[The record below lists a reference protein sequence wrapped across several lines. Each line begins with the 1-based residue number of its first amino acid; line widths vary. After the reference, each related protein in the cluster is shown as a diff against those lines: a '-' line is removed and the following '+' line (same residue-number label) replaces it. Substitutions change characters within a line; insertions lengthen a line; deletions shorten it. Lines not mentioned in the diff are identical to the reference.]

1 VLFSAQ
7 KRWLALPCVV
17 VLAGCAAFEPKPL
30 VPAQTAGKFDARTL
44 ADPGLQTFVEA
55 NAPDL
60 AKEWPRRS
68 WDLPGLTVVAFYY
81 HPSLDVARAQWGVAN
96 AGVKTAA
103 GRPNPTLSITPGYDF
118 SAASGILLWIPGV
131 TFDVPIETA
140 GKRGTRITH
149 AEYLA
154 EAARH
159 HVTTVAWQV
168 RSNSRKAL
176 IDLAMA
182 ERRRG
187 VLREQVEV
195 QQRIAELVEQQ
206 RRAGAASIVEVAA
219 IRVALTKL
227 QADEADAQR
236 QMTDARTR
244 LAEALGLPVAA
255 LEGVRFGFPLEPV
268 WDALLDKAEARR
280 LALQQRSDIRAVLAE
295 YEASQ
300 AALQLEVAKQYPD
313 LHLGSG
319 YQWDQGDH
327 KWNLALTLELP
338 ILDRNQGPIAEAE
351 ARREETAA
359 QLLALQ
365 AKVIAEIDRAAAAL
379 STTAEQLHRLRQI
392 HQALGDQL
400 RNVQARLSAGGAD
413 QLELQNAKLEVGV
426 SALALLDVEGR
437 SSLAAG
443 ELEDALQIP
452 FKAPSVAQPQR
463 DTGDT

>member
-1 VLFSAQ
+1 MSRSL
-7 KRWLALPCVV
+7 LLPCVV
-17 VLAGCAAFEPKPL
+17 LLAGCAGFEPKPL
-30 VPAQTAGKFDARTL
+30 VPAQTAGRFESRTL
-44 ADPGLQTFVEA
+44 ADPGLRTFIEA
-55 NAPDL
+55 NAPEL

-68 WDLPGLTVVAFYY
+68 WDLPSLTIVAFYY

-103 GRPNPTLSITPGYDF
+103 GRPNPTFSITPGYAF
-118 SAASGILLWIPGV
+118 NAASGISPWFPGV

-140 GKRGTRITH
+140 GKRKTRITH

-159 HVTTVAWQV
+159 NVTTVAWQV
-168 RSNSRKAL
+168 RSNLRKAL
-176 IDLAMA
+176 IDLTTA
-182 ERRRG
+182 ERRRR

-195 QQRIAELVEQQ
+195 QQRIAELVEQR
-206 RRAGAASIVEVAA
+206 RRAGAASIVELAP

-227 QADEADAQR
+227 QAEEADAQR
-236 QMTDARTR
+236 QMADAHNS

-255 LEGVRFGFPLEPV
+255 MDGVHFRSYLEPASNLE
-268 WDALLDKAEARR
+268 ALPDKAEVRR

-295 YEASQ
+295 YEGSQ

-319 YQWDQGDH
+319 YQWDQGEH
-327 KWNLALTLELP
+327 KWNLALTMELP
-338 ILDRNQGPIAEAE
+338 ILNRNQGPIAEAE

-359 QLLALQ
+359 QLMALQ

-379 STTAEQLHRLRQI
+379 STTAEQLHKLRQI

-400 RNVQARLSAGGAD
+400 RSVQARLSAGGAD
-413 QLELQNAKLEVGV
+413 QLELQNAKLEMGA
-426 SALALLDVEGR
+426 SALALLDFEAR

-463 DTGDT
+463 DTGDDRS

>member
-1 VLFSAQ
+1 M
-7 KRWLALPCVV
+7 
-17 VLAGCAAFEPKPL
+17 
-30 VPAQTAGKFDARTL
+30 
-44 ADPGLQTFVEA
+44 
-55 NAPDL
+55 
-60 AKEWPRRS
+60 
-68 WDLPGLTVVAFYY
+68 
-81 HPSLDVARAQWGVAN
+81 ARAQWGVAN

-103 GRPNPTLSITPGYDF
+103 GRPNPTLSITPGYNF
-118 SAASGILLWIPGV
+118 NAASGLSPWFPGV

-140 GKRGTRITH
+140 GKRGTRITR

-159 HVTTVAWQV
+159 NVTTIAWQV
-168 RSNSRKAL
+168 RSNLRKAL
-176 IDLAMA
+176 IDLTTA

-195 QQRIAELVEQQ
+195 QQRIAELVEQR

-227 QADEADAQR
+227 QSDEADAQR
-236 QMTDARTR
+236 QTADARNR

-255 LEGVRFGFPLEPV
+255 LDDVQFISPLEPASNL
-268 WDALLDKAEARR
+268 DALPDKAEARR
-280 LALQQRSDIRAVLAE
+280 LALRQRSDIRAVLAD

-313 LHLGSG
+313 LYLGSG

-338 ILDRNQGPIAEAE
+338 ILTRNEGPIAEAE

-365 AKVIAEIDRAAAAL
+365 AKVITEIDRAAAAL

-413 QLELQNAKLEVGV
+413 QLELQNAKLEVG
-426 SALALLDVEGR
+426 
-437 SSLAAG
+437 
-443 ELEDALQIP
+443 
-452 FKAPSVAQPQR
+452 
-463 DTGDT
+463 